1 MRGGA
6 ARAVRV
12 CLIQVPYMLGDEQH
26 GGGKG
31 PRRFVQAGAERLLAA
46 RGIAVTVERVERTG
60 RGKPLRDHPTAS
72 LAVNKR
78 LEPVVRQAVAAGQ
91 LPLVLAGS
99 CDVSMGIL
107 SGFDHARCGVVW
119 IDAHGDFNTPES
131 TISGFF
137 AGMSLA
143 VITGHCYRDLWAQV
157 GNSVPIP
164 EAATLM
170 LGVRELDPA
179 ERERLERSAIRVVS
193 WREGK
198 PQADVPAALDEL
210 AKRVRE
216 VYLHVD
222 MDALD
227 PRVAPGVVDPPV
239 PGGLSLQ
246 DIEEAIGAAAAR
258 CRIRAAALA
267 TYNPD
272 LDQDDRTLR
281 AGLRIIELLAGCAGH
296 RAGS

>member
-1 MRGGA
+1 MSA
-6 ARAVRV
+6 PRATRV
-12 CLIQVPYMLGDEQH
+12 CLILVPYMLGDEHH

-31 PRRFVQAGAERLLAA
+31 PQRLVQAGAERLLAA
-46 RGIAVTVERVERTG
+46 RGLAVTVERVEAG
-60 RGKPLRDHPTAS
+60 ERGEPFRDHPTAS
-72 LAVNKR
+72 LAVNRR
-78 LEPVVRQAVAAGQ
+78 LEPIVRRAIAAGQ

-131 TISGFF
+131 TITGFF

-157 GNSVPIP
+157 GNSAPIS
-164 EAATLM
+164 EAATLL
-170 LGVRELDPA
+170 LGVRDLDPA
-179 ERERLERSAIRVVS
+179 ERARLERSAIHVVK
-193 WREGK
+193 WQDGK
-198 PQADVPAALDEL
+198 PQGDALAALDEL
-210 AKRVRE
+210 ARRVPE

-227 PRVAPGVVDPPV
+227 PQVAPGIVDPPV

-246 DIEEAIGAAAAR
+246 DAEAAIRAAAAR
-258 CRIRAAALA
+258 FRIRAAALA

-272 LDQDDRTLR
+272 LDRDEKTLR
-281 AGLRIIELLAGCAGH
+281 AGLHIIDLLAECVSS
-296 RAGS
+296 RARP